1 MIESLLYSVDSA
13 IQFTVFW
20 ALGVVEGVPLTM
32 TLQSGKCAMLHEQ
45 FHPLSLSMEASL
57 VQEGFTIFIG
67 SLIDVTAVS
76 CHQYEVVF
84 VVVFIGDS

>member
-1 MIESLLYSVDSA
+1 MIESLLYSVDST

-45 FHPLSLSMEASL
+45 FHPLSLAMEARL

-67 SLIDVTAVS
+67 SLIDVTAVG